1 MQSDGEG
8 VDGYKFSCES
18 VEEGEGF
25 VEGPLVLFRSGGVGI
40 GFGPLLRL
48 CA

>member
-8 VDGYKFSCES
+8 VDGYEFGCES

-25 VEGPLVLFRSGGVGI
+25 VEGPLVLFRSGSISIGI
-40 GFGPLLRL
+40 RPLLRL